1 MVWRLDQND
10 PESLR
15 FFAGQLLET
24 ARYFELRAAE
34 NKYPPDKVARKLAA
48 FQGAAAGY
56 LFRAKELEYDAKNK

>member
-15 FFAGQLLET
+15 FFAGQLLES
-24 ARYFELRAAE
+24 AKYFELRAE
-34 NKYPPDKVARKLAA
+34 DKYPPDKVARKLAA

-56 LFRAKELEYDAKNK
+56 LFRAKEIEYDDKNK